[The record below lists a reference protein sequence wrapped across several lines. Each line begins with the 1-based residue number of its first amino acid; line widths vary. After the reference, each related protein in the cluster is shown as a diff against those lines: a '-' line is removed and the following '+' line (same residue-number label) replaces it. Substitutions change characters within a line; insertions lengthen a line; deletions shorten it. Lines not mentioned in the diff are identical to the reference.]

1 MQNEKTKVLRI
12 IARLNV
18 GGPVINS
25 ILLTTGLDKNRFESL
40 LVTGIIG
47 EGEGDMSYLAEQYGI
62 KPIIIPEL
70 GREISWKSDLVAL
83 WKLIRLFRKEKPD
96 IIHTHTAKAGTLGRI
111 AGILTGV
118 PYKVHTFHGHV
129 FNNYFGPFK
138 TKVFIWIERIL
149 ARFTDRIIVIS
160 QLQYD
165 ELCHEI
171 RIAPPNKFSIICLGF
186 DLTEFLNSDVHHGKL
201 RRELN
206 ISEDTLLV
214 GIVGRLTAIK
224 NHILFLKAAK
234 KVSEK
239 IANVKF
245 IVVGGGE
252 LESEMKEVAV
262 SLGIQDKVIFLGWR
276 RDMPT
281 IYADMD
287 LVVLSSL
294 NEGTPVTLIEA
305 MASSKAVVS
314 TAVGGVPDIVL
325 DGQTGILVP
334 SGDEERFADA
344 IVDLLE
350 DAEKRKQF
358 GELGCEFV
366 SVNYTKERLCAD
378 IERLYR
384 IFFICH
390 DSIPLDF
397 V

>member
-1 MQNEKTKVLRI
+1 MTQFHKTKVLTI
-12 IARLNV
+12 IARLNI
-18 GGPVINS
+18 GGPAIIS
-25 ILLTTGLDKNRFESL
+25 ILLTTGLGKKRFDSI

-47 EGEGDMSYLAEQYGI
+47 EGEGDMSYLAEQYGV
-62 KPIIIPEL
+62 KPFIIPEL
-70 GREISWKSDLVAL
+70 GREISWKSDLVTL
-83 WKLIRLFRKEKPD
+83 WKLIRLIRREKPD

-118 PYKVHTFHGHV
+118 PCKVHTFHGHV

-165 ELCHEI
+165 ELCHKI
-171 RIAPPNKFSIICLGF
+171 KIAPPNKFSIIRLGF
-186 DLTEFLNSDVHHGKL
+186 DLTEFLNSDAHRGKL

-224 NHILFLKAAK
+224 NHALFIKSAK

-252 LESEMKEVAV
+252 LEPEMKELVV
-262 SLGIQDKVIFLGWR
+262 SLGIQDKVIFLSWR
-276 RDMPT
+276 RDMPA

-287 LVVLSSL
+287 LAVLSSL

-305 MASSKAVVS
+305 MASGKAVVS

-334 SGDEERFADA
+334 FGDEEGFADA
-344 IVDLLE
+344 IVNLLE

-358 GELGCEFV
+358 GELGREFV
-366 SVNYTKERLCAD
+366 NANYTKERLCAD
-378 IERLYR
+378 IERLY
-384 IFFICH
+384 
-390 DSIPLDF
+390 LDLLSAQKAE
-397 V
+397 

>member
-1 MQNEKTKVLRI
+1 MLVNQKTNIKVIRI
-12 IARLNV
+12 IARLNI
-18 GGPVINS
+18 GGASINS
-25 ILLTTGLDKNRFESL
+25 ILLTSGLDKERFESIL
-40 LVTGIIG
+40 LTGIIG

-62 KPIIIPEL
+62 NPIIISEL

-83 WKLIRLFRKEKPD
+83 WKLIRLIRKEKPD

-118 PYKVHTFHGHV
+118 PCKIHTFHGHV
-129 FNNYFGPFK
+129 FHSYFGTVK

-160 QLQYD
+160 QLQY
-165 ELCHEI
+165 EEFCHEI
-171 RIAPPNKFSIICLGF
+171 KIAPPNKFSIIRLGF
-186 DLTEFLNSDVHHGKL
+186 DLTEFLNSDVHRGKL

-224 NHILFLKAAK
+224 NHAMFLKSAK

-252 LESEMKEVAV
+252 LESEMKELAV
-262 SLGIQDKVIFLGWR
+262 SLEIQDKVIFLGWR
-276 RDMPT
+276 RDMPA

-305 MASSKAVVS
+305 MASGKAVVS
-314 TAVGGVPDIVL
+314 TAVGGVPDIVH

-334 SGDEERFADA
+334 SGDEEGFADA

-358 GELGCEFV
+358 GELGREFV
-366 SVNYTKERLCAD
+366 SANYTKERLCAD
-378 IERLYR
+378 ISGLYDELLSNSGR
-384 IFFICH
+384 
-390 DSIPLDF
+390 
-397 V
+397 

>member
-1 MQNEKTKVLRI
+1 MLVNQKSNIKVIRI
-12 IARLNV
+12 IARLNI
-18 GGPVINS
+18 GGASINSTLLTSGLDKERFES
-25 ILLTTGLDKNRFESL
+25 ILL
-40 LVTGIIG
+40 TGIIG

-62 KPIIIPEL
+62 NPIIISEL

-83 WKLIRLFRKEKPD
+83 WKLIRLIRKEKPD

-118 PYKVHTFHGHV
+118 PCKVHTFHGHV
-129 FNNYFGPFK
+129 FHSYFGTVK

-149 ARFTDRIIVIS
+149 AGFTDRIIVIS

-171 RIAPPNKFSIICLGF
+171 KIAPPSKFSIIRLGF
-186 DLTEFLNSDVHHGKL
+186 DLTEFLNSDVHRGKL

-214 GIVGRLTAIK
+214 GIVGRLTAVK
-224 NHILFLKAAK
+224 NHAMFLKSAK

-252 LESEMKEVAV
+252 LEPEMKELAV
-262 SLGIQDKVIFLGWR
+262 SLEIKDKVIFLGWR
-276 RDMPT
+276 RDMPA

-305 MASSKAVVS
+305 MASGKAVVS
-314 TAVGGVPDIVL
+314 TAVGGVPDIVH
-325 DGQTGILVP
+325 DCQTGILVP
-334 SGDEERFADA
+334 SGDDERFADA

-358 GELGCEFV
+358 GELGRDFV
-366 SVNYTKERLCAD
+366 SANYTKERLCAD
-378 IERLYR
+378 ISGLYDELLSNSGR
-384 IFFICH
+384 
-390 DSIPLDF
+390 
-397 V
+397 

>member
-1 MQNEKTKVLRI
+1 MLMSKTKVIRI
-12 IARLNV
+12 IARLNI
-18 GGPVINS
+18 GGPAINS
-25 ILLTTGLDKNRFESL
+25 ILLTTGLDKNRFDSI

-47 EGEGDMSYLAEQYGI
+47 ESEGDMSYLAEQYGI
-62 KPIIIPEL
+62 NPIIIPEI

-83 WKLIRLFRKEKPD
+83 WKLIRLIRREKPD

-118 PYKVHTFHGHV
+118 PCKIHTFHGHV

-149 ARFTDRIIVIS
+149 ARFTDRIIAIS

-171 RIAPPNKFSIICLGF
+171 KIAPPNKFSIIRLGF
-186 DLTEFLNSDVHHGKL
+186 DLTEFLNSDVHQGKL

-224 NHILFLKAAK
+224 NHAMFIKSAK
-234 KVSEK
+234 KVSDK
-239 IANVKF
+239 ITNVKF
-245 IVVGGGE
+245 IVVGDGE
-252 LESEMKEVAV
+252 LESEMKELAV
-262 SLGIQDKVIFLGWR
+262 SLEIQDKVIFLGWR

-305 MASSKAVVS
+305 LASGKAVVS
-314 TAVGGVPDIVL
+314 TAVGGVPDIVR
-325 DGQTGILVP
+325 DAQTGILVA

-358 GELGCEFV
+358 GELGREFI
-366 SVNYTKERLCAD
+366 SANYTKERLCAD
-378 IERLYR
+378 IERLY
-384 IFFICH
+384 
-390 DSIPLDF
+390 LDLLSARKAE
-397 V
+397 